1 MNNSWQFFVPYA
13 YFLST
18 RVITPAARL
27 SWVLIY
33 FVPLGLTHAVFT
45 PAWSG
50 AALLQLLLAA
60 TAVYALYEL
69 GYIENDTLT
78 VQNEVSPTLRLSE
91 SQTAY
96 VTENLSKIVTFR
108 LGISMSLVLFMSA
121 AAGISWFLV
130 GLLLLGLTF
139 AIYNRTRGK
148 FNALLHPV
156 LVSLRFSL
164 PVLVVLPDLEVLVYL
179 LLLFPLLNS
188 LERAA
193 EPRYG
198 ITWLQTLWLT
208 NQSSSRWLY
217 YLLLMLLTVAYL
229 PLMDQSPA
237 LLVPVCYMFIY
248 RLATAYIRP
257 HKVAS

>member
-1 MNNSWQFFVPYA
+1 MNNWQFFMPYA

-18 RVITPAARL
+18 RVVTPAARL

-50 AALLQLLLAA
+50 EALNQLLLAA

-69 GYIENDTLT
+69 GYLENDTVT
-78 VQNEVSPTLRLSE
+78 VQHEVSPTVRLSE

-96 VTENLSKIVTFR
+96 VAENLSKIVTFR
-108 LGISMSLVLFMSA
+108 LGVGISLILFISA
-121 AAGISWFLV
+121 AAGITWFLV
-130 GLLLLGLTF
+130 GMLLLGVTF

-148 FNALLHPV
+148 FNALLHPI

-164 PVLVVLPDLEVLVYL
+164 PVLVVLPELEVLLFL
-179 LLLFPLLNS
+179 LLVFPLLNS

-208 NQSSSRWLY
+208 NQASSRWLY
-217 YLLLMLLTVAYL
+217 YLLLMLLTVSYL
-229 PLMDQSPA
+229 PLADQSPA
-237 LLVPVCYMFIY
+237 LLIPVCYMFIY

-257 HKVAS
+257 HKVVS